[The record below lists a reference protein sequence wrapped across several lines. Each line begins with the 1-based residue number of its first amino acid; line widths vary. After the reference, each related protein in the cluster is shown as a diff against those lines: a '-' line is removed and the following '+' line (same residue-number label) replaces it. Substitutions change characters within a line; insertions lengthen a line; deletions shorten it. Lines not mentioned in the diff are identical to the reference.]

1 VSDSLGYKM
10 FFMNKLIVPPN
21 RFRPESEGGFGGGGG
36 SDEKSFLH
44 PHSAMIMKVL
54 KINIAIKDA
63 ILM

>member
-1 VSDSLGYKM
+1 M